1 MYNFY
6 ITLHIYE
13 YSGTGV
19 ETLQVRQAKVG
30 DVPFIENLIQQ
41 YANDFLLLPRSRLSI
56 IESLPCFKVVEGD
69 GELLG
74 CGALHVLW
82 DDLAEIRSLAISP
95 KAQGKGL
102 GKMLV
107 EAFIRDAE
115 AMGIRRVMA
124 LTYQQQFFEKC
135 QFQVVEK
142 STLPQ
147 KVWKDC
153 LHCPKRFA
161 CDEIAMLRVL
171 ESVPECEP
179 LLEPPA
185 LPKEFL
191 PIEKAPAFS
200 RADT

>member
-19 ETLQVRQAKVG
+19 ETLQIRRAKVG
-30 DVPFIENLIQQ
+30 DVPFIEKLIQH
-41 YANDFLLLPRSRLSI
+41 YANEYILLPRSRLSI

-82 DDLAEIRSLAISP
+82 EDLAEIRSLVISP

-107 EAFIRDAE
+107 EAFIQDAE

-124 LTYQQQFFEKC
+124 LTYQQHFFEKC
-135 QFQVVEK
+135 QFHVVEK

-153 LHCPKRFA
+153 LHCPKRLS

-171 ESVPECEP
+171 ESVPKTEP
-179 LLEPPA
+179 LLEPLA
-185 LPKEFL
+185 LPEGFL
-191 PIEKAPAFS
+191 PIAKDSAMS
-200 RADT
+200 RT